1 MAANLTPQYL
11 EAEADYKKAQTAEE
25 RLACLKKMYS
35 LLPKHKASEK
45 LQADLK
51 TKISEAKDEVERDK
65 KHPKKTGVSYKIL
78 KQGAGQYVILG
89 APNVGKSRLLTRLT
103 RASPEVAPYPF
114 TTHEPHAGMM
124 DWEDVRVQLI
134 DTPPITADYLEGYL
148 PGMIQSA
155 DAALLLVDLG
165 DDDGPFAA
173 ETVIERLAKTKTHLV
188 GDPNNK
194 EASEAERGR
203 GGEQTSQLAPS
214 PLPPLAHSQAQPAA
228 FKTKSLVVGNKV
240 DLPGAAD
247 RLEIVRELFGGRF
260 PIHVISAEHGAG
272 LEDLRSTIYRF
283 LNVIRV
289 YTKQPG
295 KPADLT
301 SPFTCPIGSTLVEMA
316 ALVHRD
322 FTQGLKSA
330 RIWGTG
336 VYDGQS
342 VKRDHVLHDKDIVEL
357 HL

>member
-11 EAEADYKKAQTAEE
+11 EAEAEYKKAQTAEE

-51 TKISEAKDEVERDK
+51 TKISEAREEAERERK
-65 KHPKKTGVSYKIL
+65 SPKKVGVSHKIPR
-78 KQGAGQYVILG
+78 QGAGQYVLLG
-89 APNVGKSRLLTRLT
+89 APNSGKSRLLTRLT
-103 RASPEVAPYPF
+103 RATPEVAPYPF
-114 TTHEPHAGMM
+114 TTREPHAGMM

-134 DTPPITADYLEGYL
+134 DTPPVTADFLESYLSSL
-148 PGMIQSA
+148 VRSA
-155 DAALLLVDLG
+155 DAALLLIDLG

-173 ETVIERLAKTKTHLV
+173 EAVIERLAQTKTVLQ
-188 GDPNNK
+188 GTGP
-194 EASEAERGR
+194 
-203 GGEQTSQLAPS
+203 
-214 PLPPLAHSQAQPAA
+214 QA
-228 FKTKSLVVGNKV
+228 V
-240 DLPGAAD
+240 GAAD
-247 RLEIVRELFGGRF
+247 DPSIHHTRTLVAANKIDLPDAAERLEVVQELFGQRF
-260 PIHVISAEHGAG
+260 ALHVLSAEHGTG
-272 LEDLRSTIYRF
+272 LEELRDALYRF

-295 KPADLT
+295 KPPDMAA
-301 SPFTCPIGSTLVEMA
+301 PFTCPVGSTLLDMA

-322 FTQGLKSA
+322 FAEGLKSA

-336 VYDGQS
+336 VYDGQT
-342 VKRDHVLHDKDIVEL
+342 VKRDHVLHDKDVVEL

>member
-11 EAEADYKKAQTAEE
+11 EAEADYKKAQTAAE
-25 RLACLKKMYS
+25 RLECLKRMYA
-35 LLPKHKASEK
+35 LVPKHKASEK

-51 TKISEAKDEVERDK
+51 TKISEAKKEVEQERK
-65 KHPKKTGVSYKIL
+65 NPKKTGVSYKIPR
-78 KQGAGQYVILG
+78 QGAGQYVLLG
-89 APNVGKSRLLTRLT
+89 APNAGKSRLLGRLT
-103 RASPEVAPYPF
+103 RATPEVAPYPF
-114 TTHEPHAGMM
+114 TTREPHAGMM

-134 DTPPITADYLEGYL
+134 DTPPVTADYLEPYVSS
-148 PGMIQSA
+148 MVRSA

-173 ETVIERLAKTKTHLV
+173 QAVVDRLAETKTMLV
-188 GDPNNK
+188 GQPPATVDDPTIHFSK
-194 EASEAERGR
+194 
-203 GGEQTSQLAPS
+203 TLLLA
-214 PLPPLAHSQAQPAA
+214 
-228 FKTKSLVVGNKV
+228 NKV
-240 DLPGAAD
+240 DLPGASD
-247 RLEIVRELFGGRF
+247 RLEIVRELFADRF
-260 PIHVISAEHGAG
+260 PLQTISAEVGTG
-272 LEDLRSTIYRF
+272 LQELRTAIYRF

-295 KPADLT
+295 KPPDLE
-301 SPFTCPIGSTLVEMA
+301 SPFTCPVGSTLVEMA

-322 FTQGLKSA
+322 FAEGLKSA

-342 VKRDHVLHDKDIVEL
+342 VKHDHVLHDKDIVEL